1 MGTVKLKREGRIAW
15 LILNRAEKLN
25 ALNLELSQELY
36 HAIYHIEND
45 EHFRVL
51 IIRGEGRAFCAGGD
65 LSSFSEAKDLKKLV
79 SDIITYLNEVI
90 LSIRRMDKVVIS
102 AVHGFVAG
110 AGFALAMCSDITLAA
125 KNTKFSL
132 AYAKIGASPDIGSSL
147 FLSRII
153 GFKRASYYMLT
164 GDFIDVD
171 EAYQWGLVNK
181 VVDDDRIFEEAKSLA
196 ENMTSLA
203 PLAVKVDKDLI
214 NRELFWD
221 IETIL
226 EKEKLG
232 ICWLST
238 TEDMKEG
245 IRAFLEKRRPE
256 FRGR

>member
-1 MGTVKLKREGRIAW
+1 MGTVKLEREGKIAW
-15 LILNRAEKLN
+15 LSLNRPEKLN

-36 HAIYHIEND
+36 HTIYHIEND
-45 EHFRVL
+45 RGLRAL
-51 IIRGEGRAFCAGGD
+51 IIKGEGRAFCAGGD

-79 SDIITYLNEVI
+79 RDIITYLNEVI

-102 AVHGFVAG
+102 AVHGFAAG
-110 AGFALAMCSDITLAA
+110 AGFALAMCSDITVAA
-125 KNTKFSL
+125 KGTKFSL

-147 FLSRII
+147 FLSRIV
-153 GFKRASYYMLT
+153 GFKRASYYTLT
-164 GDFIDVD
+164 GDFIEVD

-181 VVDDDRIFEEAKSLA
+181 VVDEDKIFEEAKSLA
-196 ENMTSLA
+196 KKLSSLS

-245 IRAFLEKRRPE
+245 IKAFLEKRKPE